1 MQQLVSIQW
10 YPVAYGEMPDVEGTY
25 LVAFSD
31 GTVESYPMD
40 HKDIQDGEIH
50 CGSAVGEWWAEGLPH
65 PERSDLMLDISELI
79 SE

>member
-31 GTVESYPMD
+31 GSVESYPMD
-40 HKDIQDGEIH
+40 SKDIQDGEIH
-50 CGSAVGEWWAEGLPH
+50 CGSAVGEWWADGLPH